1 MAFPSQPR
9 IGIPC
14 SRTTPALARKSGS
27 SPLPHHALWQFG
39 PEHALVV
46 FGDQHPLGLVA
57 LVEEGQAEGEAD
69 ILEDRDEAEELDDGI
84 PMELADDYRG
94 LMDALP
100 NLCVLGGCCGT
111 DHRHVAAIAVACVP

>member
-1 MAFPSQPR
+1 MVYSQR
-9 IGIPC
+9 KNRRSAYRG
-14 SRTTPALARKSGS
+14 SHRQHRRARL
-27 SPLPHHALWQFG
+27 SPLPHHALRQVR

-46 FGDQHPLGLVA
+46 FRDQHPLGLVA
-57 LVEEGQAEGEAD
+57 LVEEGQAESEAD
-69 ILEDRDEAEELDDGI
+69 VLEDRDEAEELDDGN